1 MVRLTIDSVS
11 IFCDHNHYYWSPLL
25 PPYPPELMC
34 VSYPDHPSII
44 GIFVLTMVFWLV
56 IEIVHLR
63 DRKILH
69 IELQKNKMDGVID
82 VQRLADINN
91 KNLGSSN
98 QSASKPLLISNKL
111 NNNDHDIKLEI
122 ISEASDSE
130 AETKG

>member
-1 MVRLTIDSVS
+1 M
-11 IFCDHNHYYWSPLL
+11 
-25 PPYPPELMC
+25 
-34 VSYPDHPSII
+34 II